1 MKAQFLNNHPIL
13 EKKLLNTEDDP
24 GVNSDHVI
32 IDKEDWIEAIGILDT
47 IRESPKVLDFMDDVS
62 TKKILD
68 AIRPTQFKKA
78 EENNSGLKYDC
89 NKPRFDLIPA
99 DALEEVA
106 KLYTIGANKYGVR
119 NWELGMSYGRL
130 FGALMRHAWG
140 WWKGERDD
148 KDNKLHHL
156 SAVIFNAA
164 ALLHY
169 ELNLKK
175 FKEFDDRNIKI
186 RSDSTPTSMVK

>member
-1 MKAQFLNNHPIL
+1 MNFTKEESDYLKGFDFKEGLPDGSTEKA
-13 EKKLLNTEDDP
+13 LLNLSIK
-24 GVNSDHVI
+24 NSQLENYI
-32 IDKEDWIEAIGILDT
+32 IPNNISNEE
-47 IRESPKVLDFMDDVS
+47 V
-62 TKKILD
+62 LD

-78 EENNSGLKYDC
+78 EENNFGLKYDC

-106 KLYTIGANKYGVR
+106 KVYTIGANKYGDR

-148 KDNKLHHL
+148 KENKLHHL
-156 SAVIFNAA
+156 SSVIFNAL

-169 ELNLKK
+169 ELNLEK
-175 FKEFDDRNIKI
+175 FKEFDDRNL
-186 RSDSTPTSMVK
+186 PQ